1 MGVMNN
7 KGIPYSDDL
16 DCSQRLVK
24 YHTTGYKN
32 IYSLRIV
39 YIVTSRNGQNGS
51 RKKKKQNV
59 KQRVIRLDYGNYS
72 AAITR
77 FRLEGFMDNKSPTRM
92 KPERMDI
99 VIETYNGEEL
109 VNEELMIS
117 RFLDEMKYVE
127 YNPNKYYGY
136 E

>member
-1 MGVMNN
+1 MNN

-24 YHTTGYKN
+24 HHTTGYKN

-39 YIVTSRNGQNGS
+39 YIVTSRGGQNGS
-51 RKKKKQNV
+51 RKKKRKM

-72 AAITR
+72 AAISR
-77 FRLEGFMDNKSPTRM
+77 FRLEGFMDKSPTRM

-117 RFLDEMKYVE
+117 RFFDEMKYVE
-127 YNPNKYYGY
+127 YDPSKYYGY